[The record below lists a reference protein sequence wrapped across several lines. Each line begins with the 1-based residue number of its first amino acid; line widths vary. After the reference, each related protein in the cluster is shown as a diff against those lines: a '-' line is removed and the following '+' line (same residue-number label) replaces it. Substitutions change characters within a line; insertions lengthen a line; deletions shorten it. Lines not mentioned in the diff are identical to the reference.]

1 MTQKRKVS
9 ATQGAPSLN
18 LKGVSN
24 MWWLPEHDAEL
35 IPCLAKLADAGIKV
49 DKNFKAEAYKIAAM
63 KMNMKFKTSYTHLHV
78 INRMKTWRNKINDMK
93 ACINI
98 SGADKR
104 NSKLRGY
111 INKSLPFYKHLQKI
125 MGDDQATGD
134 FVRPVY
140 DKIGTNNVI
149 PLDDD
154 DMDIPL
160 ESEVEPQSDANTT
173 PNSTSRKSQLESN
186 TKPSS
191 SKRPRHS
198 NDDELIRSFV
208 ESILES
214 IRNQHII
221 HWTEQLVAAL
231 KNHSDSYSEELLDKV
246 LNHLYESERKAR
258 RFFIK
263 TKEAQKRL
271 SFV

>member
-1 MTQKRKVS
+1 
-9 ATQGAPSLN
+9 
-18 LKGVSN
+18 

-35 IPCLAKLADAGIKV
+35 IPCLAELADDGMKV

-78 INRMKTWRNKINDMK
+78 INRMKTWRNKFNDMK

-98 SGADKR
+98 SGAGWDEDNCMIILDEETLK
-104 NSKLRGY
+104 
-111 INKSLPFYKHLQKI
+111 IWAHKI
-125 MGDDQATGD
+125 MGDDQARGD
-134 FVRPVY
+134 FVRPIY

-160 ESEVEPQSDANTT
+160 ESEVEPQSDANIT
-173 PNSTSRKSQLESN
+173 PNSTSRKSQRESK

-198 NDDELIRSFV
+198 NDDELIHSFV
-208 ESILES
+208 ESMSES

-221 HWTEQLVAAL
+221 HWTEQLAAAL
-231 KNHSDSYSEELLDKV
+231 KNHSDSYSDKFLDKV
-246 LNHLYESERKAR
+246 LDHLYESEREAR

-263 TKEAQKRL
+263 TKEAQKRFL
-271 SFV
+271 ASLAAAQGWDTS